1 MFVAAASRWASG
13 DFDDDYPETF
23 SQFRDRVA
31 LALGRVT
38 SRLESGRSAV
48 VVSSGGPIAWVAAG
62 LLTAPSP
69 ASTLPA
75 ALPDGAVTVWRRLN
89 EVTVNTGVTTVLA
102 GSALTAVSLNDH
114 AHLGGDRSL
123 ITYR

>member
-1 MFVAAASRWASG
+1 M
-13 DFDDDYPETF
+13 
-23 SQFRDRVA
+23 
-31 LALGRVT
+31 
-38 SRLESGRSAV
+38 
-48 VVSSGGPIAWVAAG
+48 
-62 LLTAPSP
+62 
-69 ASTLPA
+69 
-75 ALPDGAVTVWRRLN
+75 TVWRRLN